1 MSPPISGVIP
11 SLNGRGN
18 LTGDHFI
25 DIEALVDTGATY
37 TTTPGSMLVRLG
49 IEPEGVRRFELV
61 KTEFRLTYGGYR
73 QGSVIRPSASYRVG
87 GGFRAW
93 FALG

>member
-37 TTTPGSMLVRLG
+37 TTTPGSMLVQLG
-49 IEPEGVRRFELV
+49 IEPEGVRRFELARHPIIPTV
-61 KTEFRLTYGGYR
+61 V
-73 QGSVIRPSASYRVG
+73 VILGISGRKPSPRSY
-87 GGFRAW
+87 A
-93 FALG
+93 

>member
-25 DIEALVDTGATY
+25 DIEALVDTRATY
-37 TTTPGSMLVRLG
+37 TTTQGSMLVRLG
-49 IEPEGVRRFELV
+49 IAPDTLRRFELADDLAS
-61 KTEFRLTYGGYR
+61 RLLKNRSRHRVRGVE
-73 QGSVIRPSASYRVG
+73 SVIL
-87 GGFRAW
+87 RARKEN
-93 FALG
+93 G